1 MAYFNMNKTYNKVG
15 TITLYLAELIVAI
28 AVQDVG
34 IVFQFGAALAGS
46 SV

>member
-1 MAYFNMNKTYNKVG
+1 MAYHSMNRKYYIG
-15 TITLYLAELIVAI
+15 ATILVYIVELLVAI
-28 AVQDVG
+28 IVSDVG